1 MYLRFIC
8 LEFVDMR
15 NRILEIVVF
24 LMDFMREHSERQPAP
39 DDISLELKDMGYSD
53 TEINTAYSWF
63 LEQFNSSI
71 EEYYTDFPDNANS
84 IRVLTEEERQQLSS
98 ESYGFLLKFLN
109 NRIVDSEQFEA
120 ILERVLLL
128 TGEAIDVDR
137 MKIIVSSVLF
147 KEIEQGDVGMFFD
160 SLTEQSTF
168 FH

>member
-1 MYLRFIC
+1 
-8 LEFVDMR
+8 MR

-39 DDISLELKDMGYSD
+39 DDISLELKDMGYSE

-71 EEYYTDFPDNANS
+71 EEYYKDFPEHANS
-84 IRVLTEEERQQLSS
+84 NRILAEEERQQLTP
-98 ESYGFLLKFLN
+98 ESYGFLLKLLH
-109 NRIVDSEQFEA
+109 NRIVNLEQFEA

-128 TGEAIDVDR
+128 IGETIDIDR

-147 KEIEQGDVGMFFD
+147 NEIDHAETGLLLET
-160 SLTEQSTF
+160 SSEQSSF